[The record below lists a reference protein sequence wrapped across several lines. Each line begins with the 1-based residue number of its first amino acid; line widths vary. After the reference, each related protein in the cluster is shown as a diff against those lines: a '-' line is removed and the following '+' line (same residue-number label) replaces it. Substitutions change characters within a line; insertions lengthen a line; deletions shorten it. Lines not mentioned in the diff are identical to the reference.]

1 MSLPCVQSITL
12 HYLYIGLCTSAVFLT
27 DDVRWVIF
35 QGRYR
40 NYTIIMINIEKSR
53 IQEEGTGDRGR
64 PGTGN
69 FPL

>member
-1 MSLPCVQSITL
+1 M
-12 HYLYIGLCTSAVFLT
+12 VFLT

-40 NYTIIMINIEKSR
+40 NYTIIMINIEKRR